1 MKQASIRITVN
12 GRAEEGM
19 VEARASLA
27 DFLRDHLDLTGT
39 HVGCEHGVCGACT
52 VLLEGE
58 PVRSCL
64 MLAVQADGHA
74 VTTIEGVAPAD
85 GGLHPLQEAFWAKH
99 GLQCGYCTPGILM
112 SAVAFLR
119 ENPAPSHGEIREML
133 AGHLCRCTGYHFIV
147 EAIEAAAQAMAEPRA
162 ANGSRRDSA

>member
-1 MKQASIRITVN
+1 
-12 GRAEEGM
+12 
-19 VEARASLA
+19 
-27 DFLRDHLDLTGT
+27 
-39 HVGCEHGVCGACT
+39 
-52 VLLEGE
+52 
-58 PVRSCL
+58 
-64 MLAVQADGHA
+64 
-74 VTTIEGVAPAD
+74 
-85 GGLHPLQEAFWAKH
+85 
-99 GLQCGYCTPGILM
+99 M